1 MKRHTTIFCTILL
14 SLPFVT
20 MAQSAGLIG
29 EYYNGTNFEQKVL
42 TRTDRAINFTW
53 DNVAPAPGMNSNE
66 FSIRWKGQIKA
77 PKTGAYEFSALV
89 DDGIRV
95 KVNGQSV
102 ITAWGLNDNKSIRGK
117 ITLQEGRLYD
127 LEVDYFNGMVEG
139 EIRLFWQV
147 PGDEPTFGGVFG
159 YNDKPISA
167 EYFFQPKPVTPPTPA
182 PTQEKPKPPAPPKQK
197 PQTKEKPK
205 QSATKPPVAT
215 TQAALKDSIEWYKPK
230 NIQFEQSKS
239 VMLSGSEKEL
249 DRLAAFLVRY
259 PQLKV
264 TIEGHTD
271 QVGKPEQNLKLSQN
285 RANKV
290 AEYLKTKGVAAT
302 RITAVG
308 YGDTRPLKG
317 NGTNIAKNRR
327 VAFIIQ

>member
-1 MKRHTTIFCTILL
+1 MKQHILTTLYTFVLAI
-14 SLPFVT
+14 PFLT
-20 MAQSAGLIG
+20 TAQSAGLIG

-77 PKTGAYEFSALV
+77 PKTGVYEFSALV

-159 YNDKPISA
+159 YNDKPITA
-167 EYFFQPKPVTPPTPA
+167 EYFFQPKPATPPTPV
-182 PTQEKPKPPAPPKQK
+182 QEKPKPPAPPKPK
-197 PQTKEKPK
+197 PQTNEK
-205 QSATKPPVAT
+205 TKPPVAKPT
-215 TQAALKDSIEWYKPK
+215 TTPTSTALKDSIEWYKPK

-239 VMLSGSEKEL
+239 VMLSGSEIEL

-302 RITAVG
+302 RITAIG
-308 YGDTRPLKG
+308 YGDTRPLKDKSKDV
-317 NGTNIAKNRR
+317 AQNRR